1 MNFDKI
7 IPLIAGIV
15 IATATVGKL
24 DALTLWVYKAQ
35 AKLVY
40 ESRAS
45 AWGSPRFFPQHLTKS
60 NKINNLTR
68 EVTYDTYKKR

>member
-15 IATATVGKL
+15 IAAATVGKL
-24 DALTLWVYKAQ
+24 DALTLWIYRAQ

-45 AWGSPRFFPQHLTKS
+45 AWGSPRFFPEHP
-60 NKINNLTR
+60 N
-68 EVTYDTYKKR
+68 TYKRNNNSTKGGDL

>member
-7 IPLIAGIV
+7 IPLIAAIV
-15 IATATVGKL
+15 IAAATVGKL
-24 DALTLWVYKAQ
+24 DALTTWIYRAQ

-45 AWGSPRFFPQHLTKS
+45 AWGSPRFFPEHSIKTNKPTKGGD
-60 NKINNLTR
+60 L
-68 EVTYDTYKKR
+68 

>member
-7 IPLIAGIV
+7 IPLIAAVV
-15 IATATVGKL
+15 IATAAAGKL
-24 DALTLWVYKAQ
+24 DTLTLWIDKAQ

-45 AWGSPRFFPQHLTKS
+45 AWGSPRFFQDHPVKKLNNPTKGGA
-60 NKINNLTR
+60 L
-68 EVTYDTYKKR
+68 

>member
-7 IPLIAGIV
+7 IPLIASIIIGAAV
-15 IATATVGKL
+15 VGKL

-45 AWGSPRFFPQHLTKS
+45 AWGSPRFFPAHPNKKQNNPTKGGA
-60 NKINNLTR
+60 L
-68 EVTYDTYKKR
+68 

>member
-7 IPLIAGIV
+7 IPLIAAVV
-15 IATATVGKL
+15 IAAAAAGKL

-40 ESRAS
+40 ESRSS
-45 AWGSPRFFPQHLTKS
+45 AWGSPRFFPEHSIKKQNNPTKGGD
-60 NKINNLTR
+60 L
-68 EVTYDTYKKR
+68 